1 MGSTKD
7 NSGSGLNLKIQ
18 LSGGAELLFGNQKN
32 IAVSMPCSSACDPPT
47 VKDLLVYLKLH
58 HLKERPELF
67 VQGDTVRPGILVLI
81 NGADWELE
89 GELDYVLKNED
100 EVVFIST
107 LHGG

>member
-1 MGSTKD
+1 MSESAKETQSLK
-7 NSGSGLNLKIQ
+7 LKIQ
-18 LSGGAELLFGNQKN
+18 FSGGAELLFGNQKQ
-32 IAVSMPCSSACDPPT
+32 ISVCIPSDSTSPPT
-47 VKDLLVYLKLH
+47 VKELLVHLKLH

-81 NGADWELE
+81 NGADWEIMGGLE
-89 GELDYVLKNED
+89 YVLNDGD